1 MSKFDHYT
9 VIPNI
14 NTNSVE
20 LFLPTSEDINN
31 CEQQLDFTF
40 EEDYKSFMLQY
51 GTGILG
57 GTYIR
62 IYSPTRITKGQSE
75 WLERV
80 TQYYFWEDGED
91 ILTKEQVL
99 QAICIGDTLDGD
111 EIIFYQNQY
120 YILPRYE
127 ENIYSTGNNLY
138 DTIEWLCT
146 AGILTEA
153 FVEREFEPINEN

>member
-20 LFLPTSEDINN
+20 LFLPTTEDINN
-31 CEQQLDFTF
+31 CEQQLGFTF
-40 EEDYKSFMLQY
+40 EEDYNTFMRQY

-99 QAICIGDTLDGD
+99 ESICIGDTLDGD

-120 YILPRYE
+120 YVLPRYE
-127 ENIYSTGNNLY
+127 ENIYTLGETLN
-138 DTIEWLCT
+138 DAIEWLCT

-153 FVEREFEPINEN
+153 FVEREFEPFNE

>member
-20 LFLPTSEDINN
+20 LFLPTTEDINN
-31 CEQQLDFTF
+31 CEQQLGFTF
-40 EEDYKSFMLQY
+40 EEDYNTFMRQY

-99 QAICIGDTLDGD
+99 ESICIGDTLDGD

-120 YILPRYE
+120 YVLPRYE
-127 ENIYSTGNNLY
+127 ENIYALGTTLN
-138 DTIEWLCT
+138 DAIEWLCT

-153 FVEREFEPINEN
+153 FVEREFEPFNE

>member
-20 LFLPTSEDINN
+20 LFLPTTEDINN
-31 CEQQLDFTF
+31 CEQQLGFTF
-40 EEDYKSFMLQY
+40 EEDYNTFMRQY

-99 QAICIGDTLDGD
+99 ESICIGDTLDGD

-120 YILPRYE
+120 YVLPRYE
-127 ENIYSTGNNLY
+127 ENIYALGATLN
-138 DTIEWLCT
+138 DAIEWLCT

-153 FVEREFEPINEN
+153 FVEREFEPFNE

>member
-14 NTNSVE
+14 NTKSVE

-31 CEQQLDFTF
+31 CEQQLGFTF
-40 EEDYKSFMLQY
+40 EEDYNTFMRQY

-80 TQYYFWEDGED
+80 TQYYFWEDGKD

-99 QAICIGDTLDGD
+99 ESICIGDTLDGD

-120 YILPRYE
+120 YVLPRYE
-127 ENIYSTGNNLY
+127 ENIYALGGTLN
-138 DTIEWLCT
+138 DAIEWLCT

-153 FVEREFEPINEN
+153 FVEREFEPFNE

>member
-20 LFLPTSEDINN
+20 LFLPTAEDINN
-31 CEQQLDFTF
+31 CEQQLGFTF
-40 EEDYKSFMLQY
+40 EEDYNTFMLQY

-62 IYSPTRITKGQSE
+62 IYSPTRIIKGQSE

-99 QAICIGDTLDGD
+99 ESICIGDTLDGD

-120 YILPRYE
+120 YVLPRYE
-127 ENIYSTGNNLY
+127 ENIYALGATLN
-138 DTIEWLCT
+138 DAIEWLCT

-153 FVEREFEPINEN
+153 FVEREFEPFNE

>member
-20 LFLPTSEDINN
+20 LFLPTAEDINN
-31 CEQQLDFTF
+31 CEQQLGFTF
-40 EEDYKSFMLQY
+40 EEDYNTFMRQY

-99 QAICIGDTLDGD
+99 ESICIGDTLDGD

-120 YILPRYE
+120 YVLPRYE
-127 ENIYSTGNNLY
+127 ENIYALGATLN
-138 DTIEWLCT
+138 DAIEWLCT

-153 FVEREFEPINEN
+153 FVEREFEPFNE

>member
-20 LFLPTSEDINN
+20 LFLPTTEDLNN
-31 CEQQLDFTF
+31 CEQQLGFTF
-40 EEDYKSFMLQY
+40 EEDYNTFMRQY

-99 QAICIGDTLDGD
+99 ESICIGDTLDGD
-111 EIIFYQNQY
+111 EIIFYHNQY
-120 YILPRYE
+120 YVLPRYE
-127 ENIYSTGNNLY
+127 ENIYALGATLN
-138 DTIEWLCT
+138 DAIEWLCT

-153 FVEREFEPINEN
+153 FVEREFEPFNE

>member
-9 VIPNI
+9 VIQNI

-20 LFLPTSEDINN
+20 LFLPTAEDINN
-31 CEQQLDFTF
+31 CEQQLGFSF
-40 EEDYKSFMLQY
+40 EEDYNTFMRQY

-99 QAICIGDTLDGD
+99 ESICIGDTLDGD

-120 YILPRYE
+120 YVLPRYE
-127 ENIYSTGNNLY
+127 ENIYALGATLN
-138 DTIEWLCT
+138 DAIEWLCT
-146 AGILTEA
+146 AGILTKA
-153 FVEREFEPINEN
+153 FVEREFEPFNE